1 MYSFE
6 VNILCDAGQYGCCSI
21 VTGEPADIAG
31 AIASAKQEALAN
43 HWKRVKRGGKWL
55 WLCPYCQPVDNLLHK
70 RK

>member
-6 VNILCDAGQYGCCSI
+6 VNIMCDRDGCSSL

-31 AIASAKQEALAN
+31 AIASAKVEAKVN
-43 HWKRVKRGGKWL
+43 GWKQVKRRGKWL
-55 WLCPYCQPVDNLLHK
+55 WLCPDCQPVDNLLHAK